1 MVKAFWLLFL
11 NLPFITR
18 TTCNCTFR
26 VLHECIWCC
35 FPLNN
40 EIHKLLRWFD
50 CCLKIQN
57 WNITVLATCSLLSN
71 SWPQMCAVL
80 VILWNSLQRKFA
92 RMSKFP
98 GTTHHVIVVSSQYAT
113 TRTLLVR
120 NIGNSDAKFQ
130 LLVQEPF
137 FVTPDSGRL
146 AIGDSMQI
154 HVDFKAM
161 QTGDHGSHMILQY
174 ETGMFNL
181 YNYLKF
187 LFSQR

>member
-1 MVKAFWLLFL
+1 MLLGYWIMKSTSCL
-11 NLPFITR
+11 DGLTA
-18 TTCNCTFR
+18 
-26 VLHECIWCC
+26 
-35 FPLNN
+35 
-40 EIHKLLRWFD
+40 

-57 WNITVLATCSLLSN
+57 WDKTILVACSLLPTL
-71 SWPQMCAVL
+71 WTQMCAVL
-80 VILWNSLQRKFA
+80 VILWYSLQRKFA
-92 RMSKFP
+92 RTSKFL
-98 GTTHHVIVVSSQYAT
+98 GTTYHVIVVSSQYAT

-187 LFSQR
+187 LFSQIR

>member
-1 MVKAFWLLFL
+1 MA
-11 NLPFITR
+11 
-18 TTCNCTFR
+18 
-26 VLHECIWCC
+26 
-35 FPLNN
+35 
-40 EIHKLLRWFD
+40 D

-57 WNITVLATCSLLSN
+57 WNITILATCSLLPN
-71 SWPQMCAVL
+71 LWTQMCAVL
-80 VILWNSLQRKFA
+80 VILWYSLQRKFA
-92 RMSKFP
+92 RTSKFL

-120 NIGNSDAKFQ
+120 NIGNSNAKFQ

-174 ETGMFNL
+174 ETGIFNL
-181 YNYLKF
+181 WKDLKF
-187 LFSQR
+187 LLSNKL